1 MWIVAGHEEP
11 FTTRVTY
18 SIRGGWAVLLVGQ
31 IMVYRMR
38 GGDSAACNDG
48 EGSCDMGDGC
58 ELHSRIQRPALN
70 AGVSGRYNTPLYSS
84 GATLSYR
91 HPASK
96 TL

>member
-1 MWIVAGHEEP
+1 MLL
-11 FTTRVTY
+11 
-18 SIRGGWAVLLVGQ
+18 GGQV
-31 IMVYRMR
+31 MVYRMR

-91 HPASK
+91 HPASNFPTTSK